1 MKTIFTIIIFLVTNV
16 LCIFSIP
23 KDAIYVWHKPEQD
36 SLINGNPVER
46 QHYIADTIG
55 IYSEK
60 FCFFSVHDAMQGE
73 KERPVWRMRKVSG
86 KEMICTTDRVADLDD
101 IKYMNYSRK
110 TCYPRIYTYKY
121 HAPKDSTKNVKCV
134 LVGGR
139 LQKNIPV
146 DTALGMQGEYIITNR
161 ILNPKEMNIIESYL
175 SVKYGISLEKWSSYY
190 SAKGNLIWN
199 AKKNSSHNENV
210 FGIGCDSTS
219 GLSQKKSVNVAE
231 PLFVVSSTEIKE
243 GEYVM
248 FGDNGG
254 SLEYEQKDSLN
265 VLSREWLV
273 RYTGASDSV
282 NCNLEFSIH
291 PQYSSILRVLHPDG
305 TESYV
310 NSKYG
315 QVFNDVPLKD
325 GDKITLVSKD
335 DMEYEK
341 PFITISAYP
350 NPIRFE
356 EECILTINTE
366 SSTKYELRMYDE
378 EGRVLWKKNGYT
390 EGFERILIPMKTRGV
405 VVVEAKAR
413 GINAYT
419 KIIVEQ

>member
-1 MKTIFTIIIFLVTNV
+1 MKIIFTIITFLLTNI
-16 LCIFSIP
+16 LCIFSMP
-23 KDAIYVWHKPEQD
+23 KDAIYVWYKPKQD

-73 KERPVWRMRKVSG
+73 KERPVWRMRKLSG
-86 KEMICTTDRVADLDD
+86 KEMVCTTDRVADLDD

-110 TCYPRIYTYKY
+110 SCHPRIYTYKY

-161 ILNPKEMNIIESYL
+161 ILNPKEMNIVESYL
-175 SVKYGISLEKWSSYY
+175 SIKYGISLEKWSSYY
-190 SAKGNLIWN
+190 SANGKLIWN

-210 FGIGCDSTS
+210 FGIGCDSIS

-231 PLFVVSSTEIKE
+231 PLFVVSSKEIKE
-243 GEYVM
+243 GEYVL

-254 SLEYEQKDSLN
+254 CLEYEQKDNQN
-265 VLSREWLV
+265 VLNREWLV
-273 RYTGASDSV
+273 RYTGTSDSV

-291 PQYSSILRVLHPDG
+291 PQYSSILKILHPDG

-310 NSKYG
+310 DPEYG
-315 QVFNDVPLKD
+315 QVFNDVLLKD

-335 DMEYEK
+335 NMEYEK

-350 NPIRFE
+350 NPIKLE
-356 EECILTINTE
+356 GECILTINTE

-378 EGRVLWKKNGYT
+378 DGKLLWGKNGFT
-390 EGFERILIPMKTRGV
+390 EGLEQVLIPMNTHGI

-413 GINAYT
+413 GVNAYT
-419 KIIVEQ
+419 KIIVE